1 MLLLL
6 TLACGEPADTG
17 PDADSGGATD
27 TDTAGGDSGGGD
39 SADTDDTGGVEPVRT
54 LRLGIPSYANAG
66 TAEWTGFVE
75 GAAATDGFVIVNPD
89 SGPGSTIDEA
99 WLTSVEEAR
108 ALGVTVLG
116 YVPTGYGTREA
127 DAIDGDV
134 NQYTTW
140 YGVDGIFFDEVGE
153 DCEGLAGWYA
163 ERAAAADALVSSG
176 DALVVMNPGLVTCA
190 AYLDA
195 ADVLV
200 VAEDRLA
207 LISDF
212 EPAAWMASY
221 GPERFMFLAYDAA
234 GADLGQTLK
243 FVHDASIGWTYI
255 TDDRP
260 RNPWDELPT
269 YWEAEVSAVV
279 EFVE

>member
-1 MLLLL
+1 MLLL
-6 TLACGEPADTG
+6 TLACGEPGATGPGSDSAAVADNDTG
-17 PDADSGGATD
+17 QADSGAADSGDSGDSGGA
-27 TDTAGGDSGGGD
+27 
-39 SADTDDTGGVEPVRT
+39 EPVRT
-54 LRLGIPSYANAG
+54 MRLGIPGYAYAES
-66 TAEWTGFVE
+66 AEWEGFVE
-75 GAAATDGFVIVNPD
+75 GAEATGGFVIVNPD

-99 WLTSVEEAR
+99 WVAAVAAAR
-108 ALGVTVLG
+108 ERGVVVLG

-127 DAIDGDV
+127 ESVDADV

-140 YGVDGIFFDEVGE
+140 YDVDGIFFDEVGE
-153 DCEGLAGWYA
+153 ECEALAGWYV

-176 DALVVMNPGLVTCA
+176 DAFVVLNPGLLTCA

-207 LISDF
+207 QISDF
-212 EPAAWMASY
+212 EPADWMAEF
-221 GPERFMFLAYDAA
+221 GPERFMFLAYDAP
-234 GADLGQTLK
+234 GSDLGQTLK
-243 FVHDASIGWTYI
+243 YVHDAGIGWTYI

-260 RNPWDELPT
+260 RNPWDELPS
-269 YWEAEVSAVV
+269 YWEAEVSAVI